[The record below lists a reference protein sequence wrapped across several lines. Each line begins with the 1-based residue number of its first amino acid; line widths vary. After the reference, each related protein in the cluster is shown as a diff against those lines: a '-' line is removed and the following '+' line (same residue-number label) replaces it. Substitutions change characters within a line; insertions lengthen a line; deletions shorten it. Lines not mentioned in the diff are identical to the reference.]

1 VAAGAGTLINNGAVI
16 GAGQNVGG
24 NCTDARSAAC
34 SGTLDAVSLVID
46 WRFARH
52 VDLYAGVMW
61 SQVQGGLANGFLQTN
76 PAGNGAAVVVNGA
89 LVSGNKA
96 NNFDPGIGLRYQF

>member
-1 VAAGAGTLINNGAVI
+1 
-16 GAGQNVGG
+16 
-24 NCTDARSAAC
+24 
-34 SGTLDAVSLVID
+34 LDAVSLVID

-52 VDLYAGVMW
+52 VDVFAGVMW

-76 PAGNGAAVVVNGA
+76 PAGNGAAVVVNGV

-96 NNFDPGIGLRYQF
+96 NTFDPGIGVRYQF